1 MAAALEEQ
9 LAVMREVVEG
19 HKDDPVPQVPN
30 LLEAGV
36 LVAVAENQ
44 VRRLLA
50 VVVARGVLVAV
61 AVVAV
66 VRLSTALT
74 LVLVALGVKVMHE
87 FTVGKGIIWAT
98 QK

>member
-1 MAAALEEQ
+1 
-9 LAVMREVVEG
+9 MREVVEG
-19 HKDDPVPQVPN
+19 HKDDPVPQVPS
-30 LLEAGV
+30 LLEVVV

-50 VVVARGVLVAV
+50 VVVARVVLAVAV
-61 AVVAV
+61 AVAA

-74 LVLVALGVKVMHE
+74 LVLAALVVKVMHE

>member
-19 HKDDPVPQVPN
+19 HKDDPVPQVPS
-30 LLEAGV
+30 LLEVVV

-50 VVVARGVLVAV
+50 VVVARVVLA
-61 AVVAV
+61 
-66 VRLSTALT
+66 AL
-74 LVLVALGVKVMHE
+74 VVKVMHE

>member
-9 LAVMREVVEG
+9 LAVIREVVEG
-19 HKDDPVPQVPN
+19 HKDDPVPQVPS
-30 LLEAGV
+30 LLEAVV

-50 VVVARGVLVAV
+50 VVVARVVLAVAV
-61 AVVAV
+61 AVAA

-74 LVLVALGVKVMHE
+74 LVLAALVVKVTQE
-87 FTVGKGIIWAT
+87 FTVGKEIIWAT